1 MPEIKLEGIRKHY
14 GSIKAA
20 DGLEFT
26 VKDGEYLC
34 LLGPTGA
41 GKTTVLR
48 IIAGLTEPDSG
59 KVFFDGRDVTDIEPE
74 DRKAVLLSQTYSLFP
89 HMTVAENVLFGPN
102 IRNWPEEV
110 RVKTLANMLDL
121 VRLTRRSDAYPKELS
136 GGMQQRTAL
145 ARVLASGAEV
155 LLLDEPLRA
164 LDARLRI
171 SLRYELR
178 SLAKSLGITTIH
190 VTHDQDEALV
200 MADRIAVIRKGKVQ
214 QIGTPIE
221 VFERPIS
228 PFVANFLGQSNFLQG
243 SVTHVDGMTEVRD
256 EQGRTVAA
264 GTANVEVGERVAV
277 GIKVGN
283 TEITKER
290 YGYLQGIVERTL
302 FEGRNIF
309 VDVMVA
315 GLGRFSSRIPAGRS
329 REFSVGDKVSIKWS
343 PEKATVFRLKD
354 RSLDDEL
361 RVE

>member
-1 MPEIKLEGIRKHY
+1 MPEIRLEGIRKRY

-20 DGLEFT
+20 DDLELS
-26 VKDGEYLC
+26 VKDGEYIC

-41 GKTTVLR
+41 GKTTTLR

-59 KVFFDGRDVTDIEPE
+59 KVFFDDHDVTDMEPE
-74 DRKAVLLSQTYSLFP
+74 DRKAVLLSQSYSLFP

-102 IRNWPEEV
+102 IRNWSEEA
-110 RVKTLANMLDL
+110 RIKTLANMLDL

-145 ARVLASGAEV
+145 ARALASGAEV

-200 MADRIAVIRKGKVQ
+200 MADRIAVIRNGKIQ

-228 PFVANFLGQSNFLQG
+228 PFVANFLGQSNFFQG
-243 SVTHVDGMTEVRD
+243 SVTYVNGRTEVRD

-283 TEITKER
+283 TEITKEHD
-290 YGYLQGIVERTL
+290 GYLQGIVERTL
-302 FEGRNIF
+302 FEGRDVF

-329 REFSVGDKVSIKWS
+329 GEFSVGDKVSIDWS